1 MTSMLFAI
9 GRICRSLVKENYRKN
24 EKIFLNFLFLYR
36 NLHQI
41 LKIFL
46 KKIIVIANV
55 FPKLQTFKDLVRPL
69 SKKRRLRTSFEN
81 QHVRGFQSLVK
92 LA

>member
-1 MTSMLFAI
+1 M
-9 GRICRSLVKENYRKN
+9 
-24 EKIFLNFLFLYR
+24 FLFW
-36 NLHQI
+36 NLHEI

-81 QHVRGFQSLVK
+81 HQHPKESQALVK
-92 LA
+92 SNESTLIIFFPHSQNK

>member
-1 MTSMLFAI
+1 M
-9 GRICRSLVKENYRKN
+9 
-24 EKIFLNFLFLYR
+24 FLFW
-36 NLHQI
+36 NLHEI

-69 SKKRRLRTSFEN
+69 SKKRCLRTSFEN
-81 QHVRGFQSLVK
+81 QHPKGSQALVK
-92 LA
+92 SG

>member
-1 MTSMLFAI
+1 M
-9 GRICRSLVKENYRKN
+9 
-24 EKIFLNFLFLYR
+24 FLFW
-36 NLHQI
+36 NLHEI

-55 FPKLQTFKDLVRPL
+55 FPKFQTFKDLVRPL

-81 QHVRGFQSLVK
+81 QHPKGFLALVK
-92 LA
+92 SRWEHSYNIFSSLPE

>member
-1 MTSMLFAI
+1 M
-9 GRICRSLVKENYRKN
+9 
-24 EKIFLNFLFLYR
+24 FLFW
-36 NLHQI
+36 NLHEI

-69 SKKRRLRTSFEN
+69 SKKRRLRTPFEN
-81 QHVRGFQSLVK
+81 QHPKGSQTLVRSR
-92 LA
+92 